1 MHLIIPIIPIIL
13 SFVLFVLAKT
23 TDNIKLKLL
32 KIFSVTLFAIY
43 LVRLFSE
50 DVYNNVFNVLLF
62 DVKTPIDPQSTWLF
76 DFGLIPC
83 IVASPFALIIP
94 VGILP
99 WSNEYSFI
107 ALQSCFSHMLI
118 FFLVVY
124 SIRKRFGQLILKDT
138 IFP

>member
-1 MHLIIPIIPIIL
+1 MIL
-13 SFVLFVLAKT
+13 AG
-23 TDNIKLKLL
+23 
-32 KIFSVTLFAIY
+32 IFKK
-43 LVRLFSE
+43 R
-50 DVYNNVFNVLLF
+50 
-62 DVKTPIDPQSTWLF
+62 WLF

-83 IVASPFALIIP
+83 IVASPFAIIIP

-107 ALQSCFSHMLI
+107 PLQSCFSHMLI